1 MLFENVNYFTKGGR
15 LRFGS
20 VSTENGRIRDVRMQD
35 ESYHAGARFLL
46 PGCID
51 MHTHAMLGSEYF
63 GRNAEAAAKARRALA
78 KSGTTSFLFATMA
91 LSEAELIAQ
100 CARAGKAAELC
111 KPSYD
116 TEGESRC
123 LGVYLEG
130 PFLSYEKK
138 GAHDAKYLHLPDK
151 AMLNRLNQAANGG
164 IKAVCMAPEL
174 EGAIELANDIKNNKI
189 VSLAHSAADYDASL
203 YAFKNGFSNLTH
215 TFNAMQPM
223 LHRAPGPV
231 AAAYESEGITA
242 EFIGDGVHIKPAMLR
257 ILFRLFT
264 YERLILISDS
274 ISVCGMADGVYTGV
288 DGQSIRLENGMATID
303 GTGTIAGSAMPMFA
317 ALKRLISF
325 GIPAEEAIATAT
337 INPAKRLGI
346 ENKLGAIEEGFMA
359 DMLLCSAKLDIEKV
373 FISGK
378 EI

>member
-63 GRNAEAAAKARRALA
+63 GRNAEAAAKARCALA

-151 AMLNRLNQAANGG
+151 AMLSRLDQAANGG

-189 VSLAHSAADYDASL
+189 VSLAHSAADYDAS
-203 YAFKNGFSNLTH
+203 
-215 TFNAMQPM
+215 
-223 LHRAPGPV
+223 
-231 AAAYESEGITA
+231 
-242 EFIGDGVHIKPAMLR
+242 
-257 ILFRLFT
+257 
-264 YERLILISDS
+264 
-274 ISVCGMADGVYTGV
+274 
-288 DGQSIRLENGMATID
+288 
-303 GTGTIAGSAMPMFA
+303 
-317 ALKRLISF
+317 
-325 GIPAEEAIATAT
+325 
-337 INPAKRLGI
+337 
-346 ENKLGAIEEGFMA
+346 
-359 DMLLCSAKLDIEKV
+359 
-373 FISGK
+373 
-378 EI
+378 

>member
-1 MLFENVNYFTKGGR
+1 MYVRTDEN
-15 LRFGS
+15 
-20 VSTENGRIRDVRMQD
+20 
-35 ESYHAGARFLL
+35 
-46 PGCID
+46 
-51 MHTHAMLGSEYF
+51 
-63 GRNAEAAAKARRALA
+63 
-78 KSGTTSFLFATMA
+78 
-91 LSEAELIAQ
+91 
-100 CARAGKAAELC
+100 
-111 KPSYD
+111 
-116 TEGESRC
+116 
-123 LGVYLEG
+123 
-130 PFLSYEKK
+130 
-138 GAHDAKYLHLPDK
+138 
-151 AMLNRLNQAANGG
+151 
-164 IKAVCMAPEL
+164 PE
-174 EGAIELANDIKNNKI
+174 
-189 VSLAHSAADYDASL
+189 V
-203 YAFKNGFSNLTH
+203 FV
-215 TFNAMQPM
+215 PC
-223 LHRAPGPV
+223 GPV